1 MVSIAGRYVSRGLG
15 VCGLK
20 MQRYKITK
28 DADML
33 APNWL
38 AVRINYKSVKFI
50 YVLKDGI
57 ETLKGVKI
65 NDCTAKIGD
74 TICFDGKRLSV
85 ERR

>member
-1 MVSIAGRYVSRGLG
+1 MTQKYIV
-15 VCGLK
+15 
-20 MQRYKITK
+20 TK

-33 APNWL
+33 APSWL
-38 AVRINYKSVKFI
+38 TVRINYKSVKFI
-50 YVLKDGI
+50 YIVKDGV

-74 TICFDGKRLSV
+74 TICFDGKYLSV

>member
-1 MVSIAGRYVSRGLG
+1 
-15 VCGLK
+15 

>member
-1 MVSIAGRYVSRGLG
+1 MTQKYIV
-15 VCGLK
+15 
-20 MQRYKITK
+20 TK

-33 APNWL
+33 APSWL
-38 AVRINYKSVKFI
+38 TARINYKSVKFI

-57 ETLKGVKI
+57 DKLKGVKI

>member
-1 MVSIAGRYVSRGLG
+1 MKNDTKIHSNKR
-15 VCGLK
+15 CGHVGAFV
-20 MQRYKITK
+20 
-28 DADML
+28 ADCSH
-33 APNWL
+33 
-38 AVRINYKSVKFI
+38 NYKSVKFI
-50 YVLKDGI
+50 YIVKDGV

>member
-1 MVSIAGRYVSRGLG
+1 MVFLYPFWGDFMKKYIV
-15 VCGLK
+15 
-20 MQRYKITK
+20 TK

-33 APNWL
+33 APSWL
-38 AVRINYKSVKFI
+38 AARIDYKSVKFI

-65 NDCTAKIGD
+65 NGCTAKLGD
-74 TICFDGKRLSV
+74 TVCFDGKHLSV

>member
-1 MVSIAGRYVSRGLG
+1 MTQKYIV
-15 VCGLK
+15 
-20 MQRYKITK
+20 TK

-33 APNWL
+33 APSWL
-38 AVRINYKSVKFI
+38 TVRINYKSVKFI
-50 YVLKDGI
+50 YIVKDGV

-85 ERR
+85 GRR

>member
-1 MVSIAGRYVSRGLG
+1 
-15 VCGLK
+15 
-20 MQRYKITK
+20 
-28 DADML
+28 ML
-33 APNWL
+33 APSWL
-38 AVRINYKSVKFI
+38 TVRINYKSVKFI
-50 YVLKDGI
+50 YIVKDGV

>member
-1 MVSIAGRYVSRGLG
+1 MTQKYIV
-15 VCGLK
+15 
-20 MQRYKITK
+20 TK

-33 APNWL
+33 APSWL
-38 AVRINYKSVKFI
+38 TVRINYKSVKFI
-50 YVLKDGI
+50 YVLKDGVEI
-57 ETLKGVKI
+57 LKGVKI

>member
-1 MVSIAGRYVSRGLG
+1 MTQKYIV
-15 VCGLK
+15 
-20 MQRYKITK
+20 TN

-33 APNWL
+33 APSWL
-38 AVRINYKSVKFI
+38 TVRINYKSVKFI
-50 YVLKDGI
+50 YIVKDGV

>member
-1 MVSIAGRYVSRGLG
+1 MKNKQYYIV
-15 VCGLK
+15 
-20 MQRYKITK
+20 TK

-33 APNWL
+33 APSWL
-38 AVRINYKSVKFI
+38 AARIDYKSVKFV

-65 NDCTAKIGD
+65 NGCTAKTGD
-74 TICFDGKRLSV
+74 TVCFDGKHLSV

>member
-1 MVSIAGRYVSRGLG
+1 MTQKYIV
-15 VCGLK
+15 
-20 MQRYKITK
+20 TK
-28 DADML
+28 DADIL
-33 APNWL
+33 APSWL
-38 AVRINYKSVKFI
+38 TVRINYKSVKFI
-50 YVLKDGI
+50 YIVKDGV

>member
-1 MVSIAGRYVSRGLG
+1 MIQKYAV
-15 VCGLK
+15 
-20 MQRYKITK
+20 TK

-33 APNWL
+33 APSWL
-38 AVRINYKSVKFI
+38 TVRINYKSVKFI
-50 YVLKDGI
+50 YIVKDGV
-57 ETLKGVKI
+57 ETLKRVKI

>member
-1 MVSIAGRYVSRGLG
+1 MTQKYIV
-15 VCGLK
+15 
-20 MQRYKITK
+20 TK

-33 APNWL
+33 APSWL
-38 AVRINYKSVKFI
+38 TVRINYKSVKFI
-50 YVLKDGI
+50 YIVKDGV

>member
-1 MVSIAGRYVSRGLG
+1 MTQKYIV
-15 VCGLK
+15 
-20 MQRYKITK
+20 TK

-33 APNWL
+33 APSWL
-38 AVRINYKSVKFI
+38 TVRINYKSIKFI
-50 YVLKDGI
+50 YVLKDGM

-74 TICFDGKRLSV
+74 TICFDGKYLSV